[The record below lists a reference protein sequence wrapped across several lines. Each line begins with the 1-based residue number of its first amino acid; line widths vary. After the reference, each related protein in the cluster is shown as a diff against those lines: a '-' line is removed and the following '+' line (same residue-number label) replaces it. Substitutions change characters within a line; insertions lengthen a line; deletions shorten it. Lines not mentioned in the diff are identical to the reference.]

1 MLGWILKILLLVRL
15 DLKMFKTTS
24 LGSELV
30 IICEVIVKYKMINK
44 KMYCQRRGVSLI
56 YSFILSNKQIQSLTN
71 NFYMPG
77 NVLNS
82 VGCFV
87 VQRRI
92 GYM

>member
-44 KMYCQRRGVSLI
+44 KIAREEVCH
-56 YSFILSNKQIQSLTN
+56 
-71 NFYMPG
+71 
-77 NVLNS
+77 
-82 VGCFV
+82 
-87 VQRRI
+87 
-92 GYM
+92 

>member
-56 YSFILSNKQIQSLTN
+56 YSFILSNKQIQLLTN

-92 GYM
+92 EYM